1 MTSATPISAT
11 ADAPAIR
18 AEVELASLRRRLASM
33 LYEGLPAFG
42 VMVVGGLAPMTAI
55 GMVFHTTA
63 PGWFLWLYLFV
74 LMGCYF
80 VLVWRAAGQTL
91 AMQTWS
97 LQLVDAA
104 TGKPPTLRQLITRYV
119 LAWPS
124 LLLILSGVGI
134 LWAAFVDRDRQF
146 AHDRLAGTCLV
157 FNRRRKSS

>member
-1 MTSATPISAT
+1 MNPATPTSAPANAT
-11 ADAPAIR
+11 AIR
-18 AEVELASLRRRLASM
+18 TEVELASLRRRLASM

-42 VMVVGGLAPMTAI
+42 VMVVGGLLPMTI
-55 GMVFHTTA
+55 VGMTFHVTP
-63 PGWFLWLYLFV
+63 PGWFLWLYVFV

-80 VLVWRAAGQTL
+80 VTVWRKAGQTL

-104 TGKPPTLRQLITRYV
+104 TGKAPSLRQLIVRYT

-124 LLLILSGVGI
+124 LVLILAGVGI

-157 FNRRRKSS
+157 FNPRRKTR